1 MPVDW
6 LPPPAIV
13 HVYRADAPSPNAA
26 EGQPQPPQPIPQI
39 DLAVEVVGDLPF
51 RTRIQDVTRLLG
63 QRQRASRTRRYP
75 PTILE
80 LITLVKRRPA
90 RPPGRRWESI
100 TALTIG
106 YDAPTRHVIGR
117 VLPRELRAR
126 SEDACAASQA
136 PDGVVP
142 RAGRERRQPHQQEAR
157 QPAEVCRTPNDSQI
171 AEFSLAT

>member
-6 LPPPAIV
+6 PPPPAIV

-26 EGQPQPPQPIPQI
+26 EGQPPPPQPIPQI
-39 DLAVEVVGDLPF
+39 DLAVEVVGDLPL

-63 QRQRASRTRRYP
+63 ERQRASRTRRYP

-80 LITLVKRRPA
+80 LITLVERRPA

-106 YDAPTRHVIGR
+106 YDAPTKHVIVEYCLENCGFDPKTR
-117 VLPRELRAR
+117 APHPRRRMASYRAP
-126 SEDACAASQA
+126 EET
-136 PDGVVP
+136 VVN
-142 RAGRERRQPHQQEAR
+142 RMNKKLGSLQKYAERPT
-157 QPAEVCRTPNDSQI
+157 TPK
-171 AEFSLAT
+171 